1 MPVSYV
7 KLEISLHGMNAESVE
22 KVKEEVKEALR
33 EIPSSS
39 TDFDNDI
46 EVELIESAGSYE

>member
-1 MPVSYV
+1 MVSYA
-7 KLEISLHGMNAESVE
+7 KFEISLHGMNAESVE
-22 KVKEEVKEALR
+22 KVKEEIKEALR